1 MRSQFLMEKLSHAQL
16 SSQPGWSQ
24 PAPAEGEA
32 VKGHT
37 GKAQTSTSHSPPSL
51 LSPLLCH
58 CKVKPRE
65 SCWFCPINVT
75 FPRESALGK
84 QAEPST
90 GPDRQEAN
98 PRHQHRQWEF
108 GIRGHTAD
116 GFTRA
121 PTQKHGEDLS
131 RVIFSSLS
139 KNWRWIHPTG
149 TA

>member
-1 MRSQFLMEKLSHAQL
+1 MHSFLHSLDGHSLPQLRGKLLMDILGKHRQ
-16 SSQPGWSQ
+16 
-24 PAPAEGEA
+24 APAT
-32 VKGHT
+32 H
-37 GKAQTSTSHSPPSL
+37 L
-51 LSPLLCH
+51 LSPFSPPVPLQSEAKGEL
-58 CKVKPRE
+58 VAGVPSGATGE
-65 SCWFCPINVT
+65 LAVLPINVT
-75 FPRESALGK
+75 FPRDSALGK

-131 RVIFSSLS
+131 CVIFSNLS

>member
-1 MRSQFLMEKLSHAQL
+1 MHSFLRSLDGPSLPQLRGKLLRDTLGKHRQ
-16 SSQPGWSQ
+16 
-24 PAPAEGEA
+24 AP
-32 VKGHT
+32 VTH
-37 GKAQTSTSHSPPSL
+37 L
-51 LSPLLCH
+51 LSPFSPPVPLQSEAKGELL
-58 CKVKPRE
+58 VL
-65 SCWFCPINVT
+65 PINVT